1 MPGVLRWHEALG
13 HPQLQDLPF
22 KIEANAR
29 EQLVL
34 SPHKPEHSFAQY
46 RIGRLIEE
54 HLDEHAAGRI
64 GMAFAVVT
72 ADGIKVPDVVWI
84 SSDRAA
90 RIPDDAEASP
100 VAPER
105 CVEVLASSNTEA
117 EMREKRALLF
127 ERGTEEVGLV
137 RTGGTVRF
145 FGPEGEREQSSR
157 ALQWETDLIN
167 ETLRNE
173 MGRQNWRTHPNSGP
187 ITAPKRD
194 KPIWLR

>member
-1 MPGVLRWHEALG
+1 METPPAPSHGVQQTPGVLRWHEALG

-22 KIEANAR
+22 KIETNAR
-29 EQLVL
+29 GQLVL

-72 ADGIKVPDVVWI
+72 ADGTKVPDVVWI

-105 CVEVLASSNTEA
+105 CVEVLSSEH
-117 EMREKRALLF
+117 
-127 ERGTEEVGLV
+127 
-137 RTGGTVRF
+137 GG
-145 FGPEGEREQSSR
+145 GNEREARSAVR
-157 ALQWETDLIN
+157 A
-167 ETLRNE
+167 R
-173 MGRQNWRTHPNSGP
+173 GRRGRVGAH
-187 ITAPKRD
+187 
-194 KPIWLR
+194 